1 MFELYNFN
9 EAEILAFILVLLRVA
24 SCFATWPIFGSDQV
38 PTYVKIL
45 WSIAFTLM
53 IFPIIGWKKLGLDY
67 DSALVPWLAVRE
79 VSLGILLGLISRLF
93 FFAISVCGDFVS
105 TAMGMSSDSIFN
117 PALGGRVTSM
127 ENFYLWLGTVV
138 FFGVNGHHYLI
149 SGLVQSFE
157 LVPLSA
163 KGLSFQSFQDLST
176 LGQSVMTIGL
186 QMSAP
191 IFASL
196 LVMNVAM
203 AVVSRTAPQMNV
215 LVMSL
220 SANMLMGLVVL
231 IVALPMTVD
240 NMTEVVKEMTER
252 VFRVLTRV

>member
-1 MFELYNFN
+1 MFELYQFN
-9 EAEILAFILVLLRVA
+9 ETEILAFTLVLVRVA

-45 WSIAFTLM
+45 WSLAFALM
-53 IFPIIGWKKLGLDY
+53 IFPIIGWNKLGVGY
-67 DSALVPWLAVRE
+67 ESSLVPWLALKE
-79 VSLGILLGLISRLF
+79 ASLGILLGLIARLF
-93 FFAISVCGDFVS
+93 FFAVSVCGEFVS
-105 TAMGMSSDSIFN
+105 TAMGLSSDSVFN
-117 PALGGRVTSM
+117 PSLGGRVTSM

-138 FFGVNGHHYLI
+138 FFAVSGHHYLI

-163 KGLSFQSFQDLST
+163 QGLSLQAFQDLAT

-186 QMSAP
+186 QMAAP
-191 IFASL
+191 VFASL

-203 AVVSRTAPQMNV
+203 AVISRTAPQMNV

-220 SANMLMGLVVL
+220 SANMLMGLIVL

-240 NMTEVVKEMTER
+240 NMTEIVKEMTER
-252 VFRVLTRV
+252 VFRVLTRI